1 MWRTP
6 HWLGIATA
14 LQCVSCTEIKVAGSS
29 TVFPVANAWANGL
42 ENASNFA
49 ITIEGG
55 GSSSGARR
63 VCKDRT
69 DPDHVDIGD
78 MSRNW
83 KSSEALLLDDDYTWE
98 CSSSKIRVTQIQVGT
113 DGLAVVVSKGGRAHD
128 CLTSAEVG
136 GLTLA
141 MLHWMFTDWSNE
153 QLASYGVDLAS
164 VIPNDDADGIK
175 EWSDLSSA
183 CPEVPINIYGPGSDS
198 GTYDFFAEATLCEDC
213 FAGED
218 GYDPE
223 GFPYCPLDKHSA
235 LEQLSTEP
243 DIADFIQN
251 QRPQNCYMHSESDYQ
266 LLQWL
271 SADIGGIAY
280 FGYAYYAQYAN
291 QLTVARI
298 ASDKYKGVKDTADAK
313 VEPSTYTITDGSY
326 SVYKRRLFMNVDN
339 EAWDRVHPFLGFGFS
354 SAGQSLV
361 ASVGYVA
368 VNAALLAK
376 MKIRIDERGN
386 EEADYV
392 SIAPS
397 SCPVGAELSAVPYV
411 NQFGNNKIN
420 YTCSAC
426 PLGRFKFLDTPT
438 ACTSCESGRYTDQ
451 VGQSSCSL
459 CDLGYEAVNGSS
471 CRACSPGFY
480 KGEAAAA
487 FCSPCIAGMFNN
499 QSAQASCNFCSPGS
513 FAPEGSTQCFDCP
526 LNEIAPVPGSA
537 TCSYCGEGFT
547 TTQMGSTACRRCR
560 AGSYRS
566 SEQQCVEC
574 PDGKT
579 TAFQGAILIGDCICP
594 SGQFLRDGLTGDS
607 LEAMASGSC
616 ADCGEGL
623 SCGLGSDLRIYA
635 SFLAG
640 EEMAPEEQLF
650 PLLEEGYFATPQ
662 EPTQVYKCG
671 ASAHCPGGLP
681 GTCAEGRIEIPCGRC
696 QVGTK
701 FEAGACRQCS
711 SMDNLLFFSGA
722 VAMGVAIPVF
732 YYFMNSPVTA
742 KASTMLS
749 TTMAFGMTLT
759 LLQTI
764 GLVGLVS
771 LSWPSYMQP
780 LTDFVSIFM
789 LDLESLN
796 FDCVGVSSPMRY
808 AVSVLCWPA
817 ALGWL
822 VICGL
827 LSKLGPRKLHFA
839 RAKAISTLGQ
849 LFQMGFTIIAKT
861 ALMPFMCYSH
871 PNGKSSVLRFSD
883 VICWEEQTG
892 HTVMVTFGVIMT
904 GTMVFYWCTLLWAT
918 IQAPKRSARADMFF
932 LQATRF
938 LFFRFRTDYWW
949 YGTWFILRGPLL
961 SLPVVI
967 FTDLP
972 QVQLFVMTAVVETYM
987 VLQLMT
993 WPWKTPLI
1001 NLADGAMSMMMI
1013 LLLSIGAAF
1022 LDALEGQVKATYSS
1036 LAVGV
1041 LGILYG
1047 IAFVLLSLV
1056 VLALVHKTAMGSA
1069 GELPILTLGHPPSN
1083 DTLRQALDALHT
1095 TYEEADSN
1103 TIEKAIDELNV
1114 YDRRM
1119 LATVLTTLGPYFTND
1134 HRMRLMNRLSVSTV
1148 SLPSV
1153 KAEVLSPEQMEH
1165 DLQDQDP
1172 KSFVNGSE
1180 KKGEEQETTAAE
1192 GGESHVQLSE
1202 TRNKLRF
1209 AEELQFADV

>member
-113 DGLAVVVSKGGRAHD
+113 DGLAV
-128 CLTSAEVG
+128 
-136 GLTLA
+136 
-141 MLHWMFTDWSNE
+141 
-153 QLASYGVDLAS
+153 
-164 VIPNDDADGIK
+164 
-175 EWSDLSSA
+175 
-183 CPEVPINIYGPGSDS
+183 
-198 GTYDFFAEATLCEDC
+198 
-213 FAGED
+213 
-218 GYDPE
+218 
-223 GFPYCPLDKHSA
+223 
-235 LEQLSTEP
+235 
-243 DIADFIQN
+243 
-251 QRPQNCYMHSESDYQ
+251 
-266 LLQWL
+266 
-271 SADIGGIAY
+271 DIGGIAY

-291 QLTVARI
+291 QLT
-298 ASDKYKGVKDTADAK
+298 DTADAK

-354 SAGQSLV
+354 SAGQ
-361 ASVGYVA
+361 
-368 VNAALLAK
+368 
-376 MKIRIDERGN
+376 IDERGN

-1180 KKGEEQETTAAE
+1180 KKGEEQ
-1192 GGESHVQLSE
+1192 LSE